1 MSTDAILFLFL
12 QVHWK
17 YGFMPET
24 LFLAINLMDRYLSSQ
39 RDLSRIML
47 QLVGITAMF
56 VASKY
61 EETNVPCVQDFM
73 NISKH
78 FYIGND
84 VLQMVCIIIDALS

>member
-1 MSTDAILFLFL
+1 
-12 QVHWK
+12 
-17 YGFMPET
+17 
-24 LFLAINLMDRYLSSQ
+24 
-39 RDLSRIML
+39 ML

-78 FYIGND
+78 FYTGND
-84 VLQMVCIIIDALS
+84 VLQMVCIIIDALSWNPENTVFAIMQDNSLFIAGELDAQSLAI